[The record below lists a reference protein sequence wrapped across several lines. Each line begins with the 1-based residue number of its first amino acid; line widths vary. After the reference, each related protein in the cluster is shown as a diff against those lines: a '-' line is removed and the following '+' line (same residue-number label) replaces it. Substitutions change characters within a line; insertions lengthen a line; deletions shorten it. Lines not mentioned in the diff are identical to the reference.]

1 MTRLGILA
9 GSSFLGE
16 NLALDAALETVSTPH
31 GPVPL
36 LVGETFVFLPR
47 HGPGMLE
54 SPAASAHRAH
64 HGGAPTG
71 GPGTGGYRP
80 PHRIPHH
87 AHALALAALGV
98 RRAVGLY
105 SVGGLRSDF
114 VPGTVVIPDDYLS
127 LHPPPTFVEDERRH
141 LVPILDPGLRARLS
155 RLALRTD
162 AVVRDG
168 GVYAETRGPRFET
181 RAEVR
186 FLGHHAHV
194 VGMTGASEAT
204 LLQEQDIAF
213 AMLAIV
219 DNLAHG
225 VGESPLSMAAYEE
238 RRQANGTLARS
249 LFRGVVDAASSL
261 AADWPATGEAGE

>member
-1 MTRLGILA
+1 MMRLGILA

-16 NLALDAALETVSTPH
+16 DLALDAAPETLPTSY
-31 GPVPL
+31 GPVSL

-47 HGPGMLE
+47 HG
-54 SPAASAHRAH
+54 
-64 HGGAPTG
+64 TG
-71 GPGTGGYRP
+71 DPYRP
-80 PHRIPHH
+80 PHRISHH
-87 AHALALAALGV
+87 AHALALEALGV

-105 SVGGLRSDF
+105 SVGGLRPDF
-114 VPGTVVIPDDYLS
+114 VPGTVVVPDDYLS
-127 LHPPPTFVEDERRH
+127 MHPPPTFVEDERLH
-141 LVPILDPGLRARLS
+141 QVPLLDPHLRAV
-155 RLALRTD
+155 LARIARHTD
-162 AVVRDG
+162 AVVQDG

-204 LLQEQDIAF
+204 LLQERGLAF

-225 VGESPLSMAAYEE
+225 VGESPLSMEAYEA
-238 RRQANGTLARS
+238 RRRANGTLARS
-249 LFRGVVDAASSL
+249 LFRGVLEAASAL
-261 AADWPATGEAGE
+261 AVGGDA

>member
-16 NLALDAALETVSTPH
+16 DLALDAAPETLPTSH
-31 GPVPL
+31 GPVSL

-47 HGPGMLE
+47 HGSGHP
-54 SPAASAHRAH
+54 
-64 HGGAPTG
+64 
-71 GPGTGGYRP
+71 YRP

-87 AHALALAALGV
+87 AHALALEALGV

-105 SVGGLRSDF
+105 SVGGLRPDF
-114 VPGTVVIPDDYLS
+114 VPGTVVVPDDYLS
-127 LHPPPTFVEDERRH
+127 MHPPPTFVEDERLH
-141 LVPILDPGLRARLS
+141 QVPLLDPHLRAA
-155 RLALRTD
+155 LARIARQTD

-204 LLQEQDIAF
+204 LLQERGLAF

-225 VGESPLSMAAYEE
+225 VGESPLSMEAYEA
-238 RRQANGTLARS
+238 RRRANGTLARS
-249 LFRGVVDAASSL
+249 LFQGVLDAAPDL
-261 AADWPATGEAGE
+261 AAGGDS

>member
-16 NLALDAALETVSTPH
+16 DLALDAAPETIPTPH

-36 LVGETFVFLPR
+36 LVGDTFVFLPR
-47 HGPGMLE
+47 HG
-54 SPAASAHRAH
+54 
-64 HGGAPTG
+64 TG
-71 GPGTGGYRP
+71 DPYRP

-87 AHALALAALGV
+87 AHALALEALGV

-105 SVGGLRSDF
+105 SVGGLRPDF
-114 VPGTVVIPDDYLS
+114 VPGTVVIPDDYLCM
-127 LHPPPTFVEDERRH
+127 HPPPTFVEDERLH
-141 LVPILDPGLRARLS
+141 LVPLLDPRLRGALS
-155 RLALRTD
+155 RIALRVD
-162 AVVRDG
+162 AVVRDT

-186 FLGHHAHV
+186 FLGQHAHV

-204 LLQEQDIAF
+204 LLQERGMAF
-213 AMLAIV
+213 GMLAIV

-225 VGESPLSMAAYEE
+225 VGESPLSMEGYEA
-238 RRQANGTLARS
+238 RRRANGTLARS
-249 LFRGVVDAASSL
+249 LFQSVLEAAPEL
-261 AADWPATGEAGE
+261 AAGADT

>member
-16 NLALDAALETVSTPH
+16 DLALDAAPETIPTPH

-47 HGPGMLE
+47 HG
-54 SPAASAHRAH
+54 S
-64 HGGAPTG
+64 
-71 GPGTGGYRP
+71 GTPYRP

-87 AHALALAALGV
+87 AHVLALEALGV

-105 SVGGLRSDF
+105 SVGGLRPAF
-114 VPGTVVIPDDYLS
+114 VPGTVLIPDDYLS
-127 LHPPPTFVEDERRH
+127 MHPPPTFVEDERLH
-141 LVPILDPGLRARLS
+141 QVPLLDS
-155 RLALRTD
+155 HLRTVMARIAVRTG

-186 FLGHHAHV
+186 FLGQHAHV

-204 LLQEQDIAF
+204 LLQERGIAF
-213 AMLAIV
+213 GMLAIV

-225 VGESPLSMAAYEE
+225 VGESPLSMEAYEA
-238 RRQANGTLARS
+238 RRRANGTLARS
-249 LFRGVVDAASSL
+249 LFQCVLEAASEL
-261 AADWPATGEAGE
+261 AAGGDA